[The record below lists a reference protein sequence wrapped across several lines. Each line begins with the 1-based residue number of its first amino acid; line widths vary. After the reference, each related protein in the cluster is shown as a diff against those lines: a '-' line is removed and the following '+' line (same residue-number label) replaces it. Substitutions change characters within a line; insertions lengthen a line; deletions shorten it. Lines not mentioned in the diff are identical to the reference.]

1 MRISDWSSDVC
12 SSDLR
17 ITSFTITDISSV
29 YVVQPHDIPNPRW
42 LQSGIASDGQRK
54 FGDDLLSKH
63 PFIVIPSAVSR
74 QSWNIIFNPAKA
86 HGLYK
91 LVNQETFALDTR
103 LNPVVSVPISIS
115 SMKASRQKI
124 AKPMT
129 SLATSTTSTQ
139 PARIEAFPQTP
150 P

>member
-91 LVNQETFALDTR
+91 LVNKETFALDTR
-103 LNPVVSVPISIS
+103 LNPEIGRASCRERGWKTGEIKVVPVS
-115 SMKASRQKI
+115 K
-124 AKPMT
+124 
-129 SLATSTTSTQ
+129 
-139 PARIEAFPQTP
+139 
-150 P
+150 